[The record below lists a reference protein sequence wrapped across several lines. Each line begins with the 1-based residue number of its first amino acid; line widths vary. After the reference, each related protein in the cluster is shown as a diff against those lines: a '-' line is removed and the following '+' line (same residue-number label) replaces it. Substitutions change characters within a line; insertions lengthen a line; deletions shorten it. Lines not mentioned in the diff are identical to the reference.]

1 MAKMDEGMKAS
12 AETNRTCVL
21 SMVVSVDGYINGA
34 GGEFIP
40 PEWSADLDAWTASH
54 GARYDTMLFG
64 RAAWESLADY
74 WPAAETDP
82 ETPPAARDLAR
93 FMNGSRKIVFSRTL
107 QGAGKWA
114 NSEIADTDVATIVA
128 REKTQPG
135 KDMVIF
141 AGARFAQTALAAGVV
156 DELSLLIS
164 PELFGHG
171 TRLFEG
177 HALRRNL
184 ALVEARVM
192 DTGAVLQRYRIVREP
207 SGA

>member
-1 MAKMDEGMKAS
+1 MTRA
-12 AETNRTCVL
+12 CVL

-34 GGEFIP
+34 GGEFIAP
-40 PEWSADLDAWTASH
+40 AWSADLDAWTAGH
-54 GARYDTMLFG
+54 VARYDTLLYG
-64 RAAWESLADY
+64 RAAWEAMADY
-74 WPAAETDP
+74 WPNAETDP

-93 FMNGSRKIVFSRTL
+93 FMNRTRKIVFSRTL
-107 QGAGKWA
+107 QDAGKWA
-114 NSEIADTDVATIVA
+114 NSEIADADVASVVS
-128 REKTQPG
+128 REKARPG

-156 DELSLLIS
+156 DELSLLVI

-184 ALVEARVM
+184 ALVEARTM
-192 DTGAVLQRYRIVREP
+192 DTGAMLLRHQIR
-207 SGA
+207 AQ